1 MKSFAFIK
9 EACPRDISDM
19 YTRCT
24 QLIIWLVCYH
34 NNLHMV
40 LYQVPRFVYVPIP
53 YNYSIYLRYIWILGY
68 TTSYVFSYCLTIF
81 AKTCCLILWILL
93 ENHLYCVLTY
103 VMYVLHPKIES
114 IGQELWMNCQI
125 RRIWVFE
132 KAQFQ
137 NDFNNSKKIKLI

>member
-1 MKSFAFIK
+1 MSTWYFRHVYQMHAINNM
-9 EACPRDISDM
+9 ISVLPQ
-19 YTRCT
+19 
-24 QLIIWLVCYH
+24 QLTYGII
-34 NNLHMV
+34 
-40 LYQVPRFVYVPIP
+40 YQVPRFVYVPIP

-132 KAQFQ
+132 KAQCQ
-137 NDFNNSKKIKLI
+137 NDFINSKNSN